1 MFRDCLA
8 FLSQA
13 DIIVLEPGSA
23 ATRPPGSG
31 TRCPATCAAW
41 AATSRL
47 AGPGAPLALR
57 AGNGAAA
64 VLFLTSRTVK

>member
-31 TRCPATCAAW
+31 TRWPRHMCGLG
-41 AATSRL
+41 RD
-47 AGPGAPLALR
+47 LALGR
-57 AGNGAAA
+57 AWRPRWRSE
-64 VLFLTSRTVK
+64 LETELLLCYF